1 MKPTETAARGADPE
15 EPPGEVTTSERGG
28 PGGPAAPAPDL
39 GPADPPAEPAGGVLS
54 APYRA
59 LTLGCVATVLLIAFE
74 AMAVGTAMP
83 AAADALDGVSLYAFA
98 FSAFFTTSLLGMSV
112 SGQWCDRSGPLSPV
126 LAGIGTFALG
136 LLLSGVAQSM
146 WVFVAGRALQGAGG
160 GLVIVA
166 LYVTVRLAFPER
178 LRPAALAAFSASW
191 VVPSMVGPVIAGTI
205 TEQLGWRWVFLG
217 ITVLVVLPLA
227 ALVPAL
233 RRAASGPPEGA
244 SRTLD
249 RRRLQLA
256 VAVAVGAGLL
266 QYGGQELRW
275 VSLLPVAVGLALLAP
290 SAARLLPAGTFRLR
304 RGLPSVIALRG
315 VMSAAYLATQTFLPL
330 LLVTQRDL
338 SYTQAGL
345 SLAASGATWAVG
357 SWTQSRAWAEPHRFA
372 LVRGGT
378 VAVTVGVGTT
388 PLVLLDAAPVWL
400 PMVTL
405 AVGAFGMGLVIS
417 TVGVLV
423 LRFST
428 PKEAGGNV
436 ASLQLCD
443 SLSNV
448 VMLTAVGSLFAALG
462 GDATAAAGHASE
474 SSSAVDTAVGPG
486 AFAAVYAAAFTMALL
501 SIVVGG
507 RLREREP
514 AGAGLR
520 GAT

>member
-15 EPPGEVTTSERGG
+15 EPAGEGTTSERGG
-28 PGGPAAPAPDL
+28 PGGPTAPAPD

-112 SGQWCDRSGPLSPV
+112 SGQWCDRSGPLAPV

-217 ITVLVVLPLA
+217 ITVLVVLPLV

-249 RRRLQLA
+249 RRRLKLA
-256 VAVAVGAGLL
+256 GAVAVGAGLL

-315 VMSAAYLATQTFLPL
+315 VMSAAYLSTQTFLPL

-345 SLAASGATWAVG
+345 SLAASGATWAAG
-357 SWTQSRAWAEPHRFA
+357 SWTQSRAWAEPHRFR

-400 PMVTL
+400 PVLTL
-405 AVGAFGMGLVIS
+405 AVGAFGMGLVVS

-443 SLSNV
+443 SLANV
-448 VMLTAVGSLFAALG
+448 VMLTSVGSLFAALG

-474 SSSAVDTAVGPG
+474 SSTTVDTAVGPG
-486 AFAAVYAAAFTMALL
+486 AFVAVYAAAFTMALL

-507 RLREREP
+507 RLREHEP
-514 AGAGLR
+514 AGAGFR

>member
-1 MKPTETAARGADPE
+1 MRPTEAAERDADPE
-15 EPPGEVTTSERGG
+15 EPAG
-28 PGGPAAPAPDL
+28 PGGPARPSDAA
-39 GPADPPAEPAGGVLS
+39 AQDPPAEPAGGGVLS

-83 AAADALDGVSLYAFA
+83 AAAEALDGVSLYAFA

-112 SGQWCDRSGPLSPV
+112 SGQWCDRAGPLAPV

-136 LLLSGVAQSM
+136 LLLSGTAQSM
-146 WVFVAGRALQGAGG
+146 WVFVAGRAFQGVGG

-191 VVPSMVGPVIAGTI
+191 VVPSMVGPVIAGTV
-205 TEQLGWRWVFLG
+205 TERLGWRWVFLG
-217 ITVLVVLPLA
+217 ITVLVALPLVV
-227 ALVPAL
+227 LVPAL

-244 SRTLD
+244 APALD
-249 RRRLQLA
+249 RRRLRLA

-266 QYGGQELRW
+266 QYGGQEPRW
-275 VSLLPVAVGLALLAP
+275 ISLAPVAVGLALLAP

-315 VMSAAYLATQTFLPL
+315 VISAAYLSTQTFLPL

-345 SLAASGATWAVG
+345 SLAASGASWAVG
-357 SWTQSRAWAEPHRFA
+357 SWAQSRAWAEPHRFA

-378 VAVTVGVGTT
+378 VLIALGVGTT
-388 PLVLLDAAPVWL
+388 PLVLLSAVPVWL
-400 PMVTL
+400 PVLTL
-405 AVGAFGMGLVIS
+405 GVGAFGMGLVVS

-423 LRFST
+423 LRFSG

-443 SLSNV
+443 SLANV
-448 VMLTAVGSLFAALG
+448 VMLTTVGSLFATLG
-462 GDATAAAGHASE
+462 GDASAAAAHATE
-474 SSSAVDTAVGPG
+474 AATDAAVGPG
-486 AFAAVYAAAFTMALL
+486 AFLAVSTATSAVALL
-501 SIVVGG
+501 SVLVGG
-507 RLREREP
+507 RLRERE
-514 AGAGLR
+514 GAGGTGR
-520 GAT
+520 AG

>member
-1 MKPTETAARGADPE
+1 MRPTEAAERDTDPE
-15 EPPGEVTTSERGG
+15 EPGPTRSSAG
-28 PGGPAAPAPDL
+28 PGGPARTSDAGL
-39 GPADPPAEPAGGVLS
+39 HDPPADPAGGVLS

-83 AAADALDGVSLYAFA
+83 AAAEALNGVSLYAFA
-98 FSAFFTTSLLGMSV
+98 FSAFFTTSLLGMSIA
-112 SGQWCDRSGPLSPV
+112 GQWCDRSGPLAPV
-126 LAGIGTFALG
+126 LAGIATFALG
-136 LLLSGVAQSM
+136 LLLSGTAQSM
-146 WVFVAGRALQGAGG
+146 WVFVVGRALQGVGG

-217 ITVLVVLPLA
+217 ITVLVVLPLVV
-227 ALVPAL
+227 LVPAL
-233 RRAASGPPEGA
+233 RRSASGPPEGA

-249 RRRLQLA
+249 RRRLRLA

-275 VSLLPVAVGLALLAP
+275 VSLLPVAVGVALLAP
-290 SAARLLPAGTFRLR
+290 SAVRLLPAGTFRLR

-315 VMSAAYLATQTFLPL
+315 VISAAYLSTQTFLPL

-357 SWTQSRAWAEPHRFA
+357 SWAQSRPWAEPHRLR
-372 LVRGGT
+372 LVRLGT
-378 VAVTVGVGTT
+378 LLITLGVGTT
-388 PLVLLDAAPVWL
+388 PLVLLSAVPVWL
-400 PMVTL
+400 PVLTL
-405 AVGAFGMGLVIS
+405 GVGAFGMGFVVS

-443 SLSNV
+443 SLANV
-448 VMLTAVGSLFAALG
+448 VMLTTVGSLFAALG
-462 GDATAAAGHASE
+462 GDASAAAGHAAE
-474 SSSAVDTAVGPG
+474 TAAGTAVGPG
-486 AFAAVYAAAFTMALL
+486 AFVAVYAATLSAALL

-507 RLREREP
+507 RLGP
-514 AGAGLR
+514 AGGRPAGRAR
-520 GAT
+520 GDGRG